1 MPFDHE
7 ATESPSGSTDRG
19 RPPRSY
25 RVARATAIVLPIV
38 VLVVVAVA
46 FLVHRSSGEPSSRDL
61 NTVTLV
67 ASPVPQNQPA
77 SEFTL
82 PTLAGSG
89 SVSLRQYAGKVVV
102 LNLWASWC
110 APCRDEAPKL
120 EALWQAY
127 RSLDVQFLGVDQ
139 QDSKAAAADFVRRF
153 GLTYPTAFDPEG
165 TIAAK
170 YGALGLP
177 TTFVIDGQGTVR
189 YRFLGRIDPVSLQS
203 IVQGLLTEGS

>member
-1 MPFDHE
+1 MPSEDD
-7 ATESPSGSTDRG
+7 ATETPTAPAESS

-25 RVARATAIVLPIV
+25 RVAKVAAILLP
-38 VLVVVAVA
+38 VVVVIAGAVA
-46 FLVHRSSGEPSSRDL
+46 FFVDRSSGQSEPKNL
-61 NTVTLV
+61 NTVTFV

-77 SEFTL
+77 SDFTL

-120 EALWQAY
+120 EALWRSY

-139 QDSKAAAADFVRRF
+139 QDSKPAATDFVRRF
-153 GLTYPTAFDPEG
+153 GLTYPTAFDPDG
-165 TIAAK
+165 AIAAK

-177 TTFVIDGQGTVR
+177 TTFVIDGRGTVR
-189 YRFLGRIDPVSLQS
+189 YRFLGRIDPVSLQN